1 MFFPP
6 GMWEIKDS
14 VPVTD
19 CFILKT
25 YLGFGMMLFGHP
37 ESKR

>member
-1 MFFPP
+1 MFSTP
-6 GMWEIKDS
+6 GMRRIKDG

-25 YLGFGMMLFGHP
+25 YLGFGIMLFGHP
-37 ESKR
+37 KSKR